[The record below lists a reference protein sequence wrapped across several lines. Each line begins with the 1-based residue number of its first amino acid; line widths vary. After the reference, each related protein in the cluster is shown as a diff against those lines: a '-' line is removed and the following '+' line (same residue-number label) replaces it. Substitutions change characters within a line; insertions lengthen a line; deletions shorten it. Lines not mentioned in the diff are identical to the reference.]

1 MKSWI
6 RQCAVISLASSMV
19 LGGLTGIRQA
29 LALTTEQVVER
40 LQTVPVFAV
49 TNSEGV
55 PLLGTVENGEASQ
68 SVANVF
74 VSQQDAQ
81 QFVTQVQETNSDLAG
96 DIQVTP
102 VSLAEIFELAIAEET
117 QSVQFTIVPREQQVQ
132 EAVALLQQRGE
143 EGDRFQGVPLFYA
156 ESSADEGGYLTIQQ
170 GEQQVIP
177 MYFEQAG
184 LQGLLS
190 RVSEVEPDLAA
201 NMTIQ
206 VTNLETVIQL
216 MQEEEDPELGSI
228 LLVPSQESIE
238 YIRSLPQQ

>member
-6 RQCAVISLASSMV
+6 RQCAVIGLAGSMV

-29 LALTTEQVVER
+29 LALTTEQVAER

-81 QFVTQVQETNSDLAG
+81 QFVTQVQETNTDLAG

-117 QSVQFTIVPREQQVQ
+117 QSVQFTIVPREQHVQ

-177 MYFEQAG
+177 MYFEQSG

-190 RVSEVEPDLAA
+190 RVSEAEPDLAA
-201 NMTIQ
+201 SMTIQ